1 MGTHCS
7 LLPCRMPRTALR
19 LLPFC
24 ESTAQV
30 AEAVNLNFTCGP
42 FEFGRPAAY
51 TESRSLKTTPSPLR
65 AWISANALRLPDSVP
80 KALMICMP
88 APVADLRLA
97 SNGTVRYANDWMR
110 ATRSAVDT
118 LQAEG
123 PLAIVCYGSVV
134 TWRQI
139 SY

>member
-7 LLPCRMPRTALR
+7 LLLCRIPRHALR

-42 FEFGRPAAY
+42 LEFGRPATY

-65 AWISANALRLPDSVP
+65 ARISANALRLPDSVA
-80 KALMICMP
+80 KALMICTP
-88 APVADLRLA
+88 APVAECY
-97 SNGTVRYANDWMR
+97 N
-110 ATRSAVDT
+110 
-118 LQAEG
+118 
-123 PLAIVCYGSVV
+123 PLLCS
-134 TWRQI
+134 
-139 SY
+139 